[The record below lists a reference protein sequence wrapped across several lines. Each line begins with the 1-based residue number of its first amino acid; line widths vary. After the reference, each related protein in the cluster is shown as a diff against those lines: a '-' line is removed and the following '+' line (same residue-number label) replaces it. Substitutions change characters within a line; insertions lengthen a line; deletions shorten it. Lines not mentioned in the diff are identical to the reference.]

1 MAFMKRSINKLVLLS
16 CVSTLGLLGAQSSLS
31 AFALRPHNASLPIQ
45 SKSSINSPSS
55 AVVSPSTASDPY
67 SSYQFM
73 PLKPPAVVLP
83 QVSSVSPGTVSGM
96 GASTKAKGSS
106 NSTSNPL
113 PTIEALEDSLYD
125 TRYDTDSID
134 VRLSRIENTVF
145 GQSKSKQP
153 IEKRLQPLQQIIAT
167 EQAKNNTPAPNRSA
181 TNTSTPFVQ
190 HKPQQKAMSPKPAT
204 SENDY
209 PVVGIMEQKLFN
221 RNFDKEDIT
230 VRLDRL
236 DNQVFH
242 APQSGELADRVDN
255 LRDVV
260 LGDNPNSESS
270 PLAGV
275 NTQGGILP
283 SGKQAPYHAPP
294 QQWTAPN
301 SVASNS
307 PGSGFPG
314 NYYPAPGFNPNSAGA
329 SPYNTGDNAA
339 DLSTAMSEIEKQ
351 VLGHTYPQ
359 DAVNARL
366 DRLEMKVFKSTSP
379 ELSASE
385 RVQRIVAV
393 ASANGAP
400 QSARQ
405 KTKSTFFTI
414 LPIILTLLP
423 LVLL

>member
-1 MAFMKRSINKLVLLS
+1 MKRSINKLVLLT
-16 CVSTLGLLGAQSSLS
+16 CLGALGLLSAQSAQM
-31 AFALRPHNASLPIQ
+31 AFALRPHNAALPVSQTQ
-45 SKSSINSPSS
+45 SKVATPLNTNISSPA
-55 AVVSPSTASDPY
+55 AVDPY
-67 SSYQFM
+67 SNYQFM
-73 PLKPPAVVLP
+73 PLKPPVNTP
-83 QVSSVSPGTVSGM
+83 TQVSSVSPGTASGM
-96 GASTKAKGSS
+96 GQSNKVKENSS
-106 NSTSNPL
+106 SSSNPL

-125 TRYDTDSID
+125 TRYDTDSVD

-145 GQSKSKQP
+145 GQAKSKQSM
-153 IEKRLQPLQQIIAT
+153 EKRLQPLQQILAA
-167 EQAKNNTPAPNRSA
+167 EQAKNNTPAPGHSA
-181 TNTSTPFVQ
+181 SSSSSTQ
-190 HKPQQKAMSPKPAT
+190 QKPQQKAMSPKPRT
-204 SENDY
+204 GENDY
-209 PVVGIMEQKLFN
+209 PVVGIIEQKLYNKTFE
-221 RNFDKEDIT
+221 KEDIT

-275 NTQGGILP
+275 NTAGGILP

-294 QQWTAPN
+294 QQWTVPN

-307 PGSGFPG
+307 VGSGFPG
-314 NYYPAPGFNPNSAGA
+314 NYYPAPGFSPNSAGA
-329 SPYNTGDNAA
+329 SPYSTGDNAA

-351 VLGHTYPQ
+351 VLGHTYPH
-359 DAVNARL
+359 DALNARL

-379 ELSASE
+379 DLSASE

-400 QSARQ
+400 QTGKQ
-405 KTKSTFFTI
+405 KAKSTFFTI

>member
-1 MAFMKRSINKLVLLS
+1 MKRSINKLVLLT
-16 CVSTLGLLGAQSSLS
+16 CVSILGLLSAQSSLS

-45 SKSSINSPSS
+45 PKSTMGSHSSP
-55 AVVSPSTASDPY
+55 VVSPSTTSDPY
-67 SSYQFM
+67 AGYQFT
-73 PLKPPAVVLP
+73 PLKPP
-83 QVSSVSPGTVSGM
+83 QVSSVSPAINSGM
-96 GASTKAKGSS
+96 GSISKAKGSS
-106 NSTSNPL
+106 ASASNPL
-113 PTIEALEDSLYD
+113 STIEALEDSLYD

-145 GQSKSKQP
+145 GQTKSKQP
-153 IEKRLQPLQQIIAT
+153 VEKRLQPLQQILAAEKT
-167 EQAKNNTPAPNRSA
+167 KNNLPASNRSA
-181 TNTSTPFVQ
+181 TNVSPSVQ
-190 HKPQQKAMSPKPAT
+190 QKPQQKAMKPAA

-230 VRLDRL
+230 LRLDRL
-236 DNQVFH
+236 DNHVFH

-255 LRDVV
+255 LRDLV

-283 SGKQAPYHAPP
+283 SGKHAPYHAPP
-294 QQWTAPN
+294 QQWTVPN

-314 NYYPAPGFNPNSAGA
+314 NYYPAPGFNPNSTGT

-359 DAVNARL
+359 DNINARL
-366 DRLEMKVFKSTSP
+366 DRMEMKVFKSTSP
-379 ELSASE
+379 ELTASDRIQ
-385 RVQRIVAV
+385 RVVAV

-400 QSARQ
+400 QSAKQ
-405 KTKSTFFTI
+405 KTKSTFMNM
-414 LPIILTLLP
+414 LPIILTILP